1 MAIRWTNVA
10 TPDRLPVLP
19 ERDGLLD
26 IVIDP
31 AVENDVQA
39 HLAAQAVEQGGLLI
53 GRAWWCGTAERPGA
67 VTRVHVTRAV
77 AADESIGSAIS
88 LRMETA
94 VWSAA
99 RDALQPG
106 ELIVGWYHSHPGLT
120 AFFSDTDR
128 QTQRAFFNHDYSVGW
143 VIDPLTGDEA
153 LFLGPD
159 CLPVARSQCIR

>member
-10 TPDRLPVLP
+10 TPDPLPVLP
-19 ERDGLLD
+19 GRDGLLD

-31 AVENDVQA
+31 AAESDVQA

-53 GRAWWCGTAERPGA
+53 GRAWRAGTGTRPGS

-77 AADESIGSAIS
+77 AAGEAHGDGFS
-88 LRMETA
+88 LRMESS

-99 RDALQPG
+99 REALQPG
-106 ELIVGWYHSHPGLT
+106 DLIVGWYHSHPGLT

-128 QTQRAFFNHDYSVGW
+128 QTQGAFFHHEYSLGW
-143 VIDPLTGDEA
+143 VIDPLSGDEA

-159 CLPVARSQCIR
+159 CRPVGRAARE

>member
-10 TPDRLPVLP
+10 TPDPLPVLP
-19 ERDGLLD
+19 GRDGLLD

-31 AVENDVQA
+31 AAESDVQA

-53 GRAWWCGTAERPGA
+53 GRAWRAGSEKRPGA
-67 VTRVHVTRAV
+67 VTRVQVTRVV
-77 AADESIGSAIS
+77 AADEAIGSALS
-88 LRMETA
+88 LRMEAA

-99 RDALQPG
+99 REALQPG

-128 QTQRAFFNHDYSVGW
+128 QTQGAFFHHEYSLGW
-143 VIDPLTGDEA
+143 VIDPLSGDEA

-159 CLPVARSQCIR
+159 CLPVTRSQCIR